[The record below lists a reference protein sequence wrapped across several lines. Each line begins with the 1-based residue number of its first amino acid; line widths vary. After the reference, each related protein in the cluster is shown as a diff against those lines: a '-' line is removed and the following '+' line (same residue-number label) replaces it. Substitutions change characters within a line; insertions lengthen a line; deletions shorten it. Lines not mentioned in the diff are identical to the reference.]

1 MSVLPQ
7 LPSGSFPDVDE
18 ATQERVEANL
28 RLAQRFFDMLFDDP
42 SIADDIPAEAYV
54 IFLPDDDPDLARR
67 HAAAGERMR
76 AAGQIVHFVRV

>member
-1 MSVLPQ
+1 MSALPR
-7 LPSGSFPDVDE
+7 PDFDE
-18 ATQERVEANL
+18 EIGGGGATSSLDTANL
-28 RLAQRFFDMLFDDP
+28 RLARRFVTMLFDDP